1 MNLKKRIEELE
12 KIAKRQEEI
21 ILKQAEEIK
30 ELKEQLKFLKEGNI
44 ERPSFVKT
52 SLKTYQKTP
61 GQKEGHEG
69 ITRQIPKEVDEEI
82 TLEKCPD
89 CGTKLSTTEIRE
101 RYVEDIVFPKKVV
114 KKYYQHRGWCCKC
127 KEIKTARTTDAL
139 PRFRFGLTLMLFV
152 CFQKLGLALTI
163 NKIRKELETYFN
175 IHVSE
180 GEISQII
187 TKTAKHFQKEF
198 KSLKQEMRKMSVCYT
213 DETSWRENGRNRWL
227 WTFINKKIALYKI
240 DKSRGAK
247 VLSNVL
253 GKEYSGTIPSDRY
266 SAYNAFENQS
276 KCKQQKCWTH
286 ILRNSKDLAEHYSEA
301 KYIHRRLKFIYKK
314 AKEGEKKEKLL
325 HWIDLITERRYHG
338 SEVPKFVRSICIKHR
353 ENLFRFVDNPEVEST
368 NNRAERGLRPLVVM
382 RKISGGNRSKA
393 GVRATEILSSVINSW
408 QLQGRNFIAEG
419 TNYLQSTAF
428 K

>member
-12 KIAKRQEEI
+12 RIAKRQEEI
-21 ILKQAEEIK
+21 IIKQAEKIK
-30 ELKEQLKFLKEGNI
+30 ELEEQLQSLKEGNI

-69 ITRQIPKEVDEEI
+69 ITRPIPKEVDEEI

-89 CGTKLSTTEIRE
+89 CGTKLSTTEVRE

-114 KKYYQHRGWCCKC
+114 RKYYQHRGWCCNC
-127 KEIKTARTTDAL
+127 KEIKTATTKDAL
-139 PRFRFGLTLMLFV
+139 PKFRFGLTLMLFV
-152 CFQKLGLALTI
+152 CFQKIGLALTI
-163 NKIRKELETYFN
+163 NKIKKELETYFN
-175 IHVSE
+175 IQISE

-187 TKTAKHFQKEF
+187 TKTAKHFRNEF
-198 KSLKQEMRKMSVCYT
+198 ENLKQEMRSMSVCYT

-227 WTFINKKIALYKI
+227 WTFINERIALYKI

-247 VLSNVL
+247 VPLKVL
-253 GKEYSGTIPSDRY
+253 GKGYEGIVSSDRY
-266 SAYNAFENQS
+266 SAYNMFESQS

-286 ILRNSKDLAEHYSEA
+286 ILRNSRDLAEHYPEA
-301 KYIHRRLKFIYKK
+301 KYLHRRLKFIYKK

-325 HWIDLITERRYHG
+325 HWIDLIAEKKYPR
-338 SEVPKFVRSICIKHR
+338 SEIPKFVKSICIKHR

-393 GVRATEILSSVINSW
+393 GVRATEIFSSVINSW
-408 QLQGRNFIAEG
+408 QLQGRNFINEG
-419 TNYLQSTAF
+419 MNYLQSTAF
-428 K
+428 R